1 MAATE
6 YTLNHPMAKQH
17 WSSVLFRE
25 ALADTQL
32 LKFMGKDSG
41 SMIQVKESMKSD
53 GYKETF
59 GLRMQLAGRGRT
71 GDQTLEGYEEE
82 LTLYNDSVQ
91 VDQLRH
97 AVRTKG
103 RASEQRV
110 PFSTREEAKDG
121 LKDWLS
127 GRVDTVVMNHLAGIS
142 TETDAAYTG
151 NNSITAPDATHII
164 YANGESAETNLSD
177 STSSRFTLTLF
188 DEAIEKAKTLSP
200 IIRPIKIKGS
210 SYYCAFLHPNQ
221 VKDLRTEVNSG
232 KVTWYGVQSSALQGS
247 GNMDNPIFTGALGT
261 YNNVIIHESNYV
273 PLAPSTTAVRRAV
286 FCGAQAGVVAFG
298 KASGPGR
305 INWVESLFDY
315 ENQLG
320 VAIDTIWGAKRTIFN
335 AKSFGSIVITTGAA

>member
-6 YTLNHPMAKQH
+6 YSINHPMAKQH

-25 ALADTQL
+25 ALAETQM
-32 LKFMGKDSG
+32 LKFMGKSSDSL
-41 SMIQVKESMKSD
+41 IQVKESMKED

-82 LTLYNDSVQ
+82 LQTYTDSIQ

-121 LKDWLS
+121 LKDWLAA
-127 GRVDTVVMNHLAGIS
+127 RMDTVLMNHLAGIS
-142 TETDAAYTG
+142 TETDVAYNG
-151 NNSITAPDATHII
+151 NNTITAPDSTHIV
-164 YANGESAETNLSD
+164 YAGGATTEGSLSD
-177 STSSRFTLTLF
+177 SSTTQMTIGLL
-188 DEAIEKAKTLSP
+188 DDAVEKAKTLSP
-200 IIRPIKIKGS
+200 LMRPISVKGGK
-210 SYYCAFLHPNQ
+210 YYVCFMHPNQ
-221 VKDLRTEVNSG
+221 IKDLRTEVSTSR
-232 KVTWYGVQSSALQGS
+232 VTWFGLQNSMLAGGAGTDS
-247 GNMDNPIFTGALGT
+247 PIFSGAVGM
-261 YNNVIIHESNYV
+261 YNGVIIHESNYV
-273 PLAPSTTAVRRAV
+273 PASPTNASAKRAV
-286 FCGAQAGVVAFG
+286 FCGAQAAVTAFG

-320 VAIDTIWGAKRTIFN
+320 VAIDLIWGAKRTIFN
-335 AKSFGSIVITTGAA
+335 AKSFGSIVIATGAA